1 MLNAYI
7 RVCCYVITPF
17 PFHTETPPPVYG
29 QSGSPPDGSAV
40 LDQGTISQ
48 AVLSPNG
55 KWICLA
61 KHL

>member
-1 MLNAYI
+1 MLLCHA
-7 RVCCYVITPF
+7 PF

-29 QSGSPPDGSAV
+29 QSGSPRDGSAV

-48 AVLSPNG
+48 TVLSPNG